1 MVSTFFGLEMGKR
14 ALNYF
19 RTGMDTAGHNIS
31 NADIEGY
38 SRQRVEAS
46 STDPYTEP
54 GLSSPTSPGQIG
66 TGVGVDAIVRIRD
79 AFLDMQYQEE
89 STVLGYWEQIEE
101 VMNTLEVYVGEP
113 STEGLAAALD
123 DFWSALEEVHT
134 DPESSSAREAL
145 VQKTITLTT
154 FLDQLTTNYDQY
166 RESLNED
173 LALKVEEANS
183 YIDQIAALN
192 EVIAEVQGVGGNPN
206 DLLDSRDLLV
216 DKLSTLINCTV
227 STSSEQSDGD
237 YKVYLDGRLLVQGDE
252 TRHLVLVPVEGNEGY
267 YDVQVEDNE
276 FDHVDN
282 ADVLGVVI
290 EQQASEAVHVLT
302 AERLASETAWAIGN
316 GNDRVEPQYTD
327 EALNLSGSFSITV
340 SSSGTQKTSASLD
353 GDAATSVVLDVPAGT
368 DPTSYQFRIAS
379 GDFESIVTAAWNG
392 SQWELTDNQGST
404 QVNGSGAGG
413 ALLLSDLQSFLSDPA
428 GVYAD
433 AGLNVSTM
441 ENTAVPP
448 TKSWLKVVSSENE
461 LLSFSD
467 VKGDFLS
474 DKLGIADE
482 NVTVQIEIT
491 EEDTLETIRNKI
503 NGHFAANDGDPDAPE
518 QWLHA
523 EIRYDEVTNSNY
535 LVLESNVVGEAYRIN
550 VGGDEGG
557 SLYAARKLGLVNTE
571 DTTLGIE
578 QNSTSILTRATDAVI
593 MLDGVRYM
601 SSENTFTEARL
612 LSRSD
617 GYAASTLQAVCTG
630 IHFSLKAT
638 GTSGITVEH
647 QVQGGEI
654 AALLE
659 ARDDIILNHLA
670 TFDEI
675 AYELAQEMNAIHYAG
690 HGYGD
695 SATTTGVAFFDPI
708 TLRNGAASSLSLN
721 SAIEDDANLIA
732 AASDDGDG
740 YTRGSGDGSNVLRMA
755 QLKQAEVL
763 AGGGSNFND
772 FYEAFIAELG
782 SEGLRATTM
791 ASNQRALVEQ
801 IETERQSVMGVNMD
815 EEMMDIILFNQAFN
829 AMSRFITTQDE
840 ILDKIING
848 MGVVGR

>member
-38 SRQRVEAS
+38 SRQRVQAS
-46 STDPYTEP
+46 STDPYTVP
-54 GLSSPTSPGQIG
+54 GLSSPSSPGQIG

-79 AFLDMQYQEE
+79 AFLDMQYREE
-89 STVLGYWEQIEE
+89 TTVLGYWEQIEE
-101 VMNTLEVYVGEP
+101 VMNTLEVFVGEP
-113 STEGLAAALD
+113 STDGLSSALD
-123 DFWSALEEVHT
+123 DFWSALQEVHT
-134 DPESSSAREAL
+134 NPESSAAREEL

-154 FLDQLTTNYDQY
+154 LLDQLSTNYTQY
-166 RESLNED
+166 REALNEEV
-173 LALKVEEANS
+173 ALKVQEANN

-192 EVIAEVQGVGGNPN
+192 GVIAEVQGVGGNPN

-216 DKLSTLINCTV
+216 EKLCKLIDCTV
-227 STSSEQSDGD
+227 STSSEQADGD
-237 YKVYLDGRLLVQGDE
+237 YKIYLDGRILVQGTQ
-252 TRHLVLVPVEGNEGY
+252 TRHLVLAPVAGNLGY

-276 FDHVDN
+276 FDYVDN
-282 ADVLGVVI
+282 PDVLGVII

-302 AERLASETAWAIGN
+302 VERLASETSWEIGN

-340 SSSGTQKTSASLD
+340 SSSGTQKTSSSFD
-353 GDAATSVVLDVPAGT
+353 GSAATAIALDVPAST

-379 GDFESIVTAAWNG
+379 GDFESIITASWNAG
-392 SQWELTDNQGST
+392 AAQWELTDNHGST

-413 ALLLSDLQSFLSDPA
+413 ALLLSDLQAFLSDT
-428 GVYAD
+428 VYTD
-433 AGLNVSTM
+433 ARLNVSVG
-441 ENTAVPP
+441 ENTAG
-448 TKSWLKVVSSENE
+448 TKSWLKVASTENS
-461 LLSFSD
+461 LLSFTD
-467 VKGDFLS
+467 VKGDLLAG
-474 DKLGIADE
+474 KLGMADE
-482 NVTVQIEIT
+482 GVTVEIEIT

-503 NGHFAANDGDPDAPE
+503 NGHFAASDDDPDSPE

-523 EIRYDEVTNSNY
+523 EIRYDEVTNSHY
-535 LVLESNVVGEAYRIN
+535 LVLQSNVVGEAYRIN

-571 DTTLGIE
+571 DTALGVE
-578 QNSTSILTRATDAVI
+578 QNSTSVLTRAQDAVV

-612 LSRSD
+612 LSKSD
-617 GYAASTLQAVCTG
+617 GYAASTLQTVCTG
-630 IHFSLKAT
+630 IHFTLKAT
-638 GTSGITVEH
+638 GTSGITVDH
-647 QVQGGEI
+647 HVQGGEI

-659 ARDDIILNHLA
+659 ARDDIILSHLA

-695 SATTTGVAFFDPI
+695 SATETGIAYFDPI
-708 TLRNGAASSLSLN
+708 ALRSGASTKLSLN
-721 SAIEDDANLIA
+721 AAIEKNANLIA
-732 AASDDGDG
+732 AASDDGNG
-740 YTRGSGDGSNVLRMA
+740 YTCGSGDGSNVLRMA
-755 QLKQAEVL
+755 QLKQATVL
-763 AGGGSNFND
+763 NGNSASFNGY
-772 FYEAFIAELG
+772 YETFIAKIG

-791 ASNQRALVEQ
+791 ASNQRALVNQ
-801 IETERQSVMGVNMD
+801 IETQRQSVMGVNLD